1 MPGERCGER
10 CKENS
15 PPILTCTCSSGIS
28 GMVPLHNLTEK
39 PRKVQVLPHLLHIHG
54 DHREALRRNSRRT
67 SRNSSPPALPTLG
80 GWRNRRCSPP
90 LLPFLPFPLVESTRR
105 AHARTY
111 RDARGSIEVT
121 ILSCLPAQKR
131 NSVTS
136 HLSTVE
142 FAQRSAV
149 REGNCRLR

>member
-1 MPGERCGER
+1 
-10 CKENS
+10 
-15 PPILTCTCSSGIS
+15 
-28 GMVPLHNLTEK
+28 MVSLHNLTEEPGK
-39 PRKVQVLPHLLHIHG
+39 MQVLPHLLHIYG
-54 DHREALRRNSRRT
+54 DRREALRRNSRRT
-67 SRNSSPPALPTLG
+67 PRNPAPTALPTMG
-80 GWRNRRCSPP
+80 GWRNRRRSPS
-90 LLPFLPFPLVESTRR
+90 LLPFLPVPLVESTRR

-142 FAQRSAV
+142 FALRSAV
-149 REGNCRLR
+149 REKQTSNCRRMAVVQLARAESKNNILSRLAGIEE